1 MFQTGQQ
8 LSVVAEEEK
17 EEEEEEKK
25 EANKHMIA
33 NSCHTGSRGLH
44 YRA

>member
-17 EEEEEEKK
+17 EEEKK

-33 NSCHTGSRGLH
+33 NSCHTGSRDLH